1 LCLKIKST
9 TITINTTSVAL
20 VIFSFNTISSLV
32 TLPSQPQPTLQ
43 DQQHQEDLAP
53 ASTAEIISAALVLT
67 RKKKEE
73 IKEHKK
79 EDERTSSELMSD
91 EDEATMIGEG
101 EE

>member
-1 LCLKIKST
+1 
-9 TITINTTSVAL
+9 
-20 VIFSFNTISSLV
+20 
-32 TLPSQPQPTLQ
+32 
-43 DQQHQEDLAP
+43 
-53 ASTAEIISAALVLT
+53 LVLT

-91 EDEATMIGEG
+91 EYEAAMIGEG

>member
-9 TITINTTSVAL
+9 TITINTTPVAL

-53 ASTAEIISAALVLT
+53 ASTALVLT
-67 RKKKEE
+67 RKKKKE

-79 EDERTSSELMSD
+79 EDERTRSELMSD
-91 EDEATMIGEG
+91 EDEAAMIGEG